1 MKISNELLA
10 AYAEGNVSN
19 EERTQVRQYLSENPA
34 ELESV
39 MMMMDEDYELDPY
52 ADEDNSSQNYNIGS
66 MARVDEESF
75 SDIALSAAAF
85 APAFFMGNKEAAQIA
100 SIIETPGHADKP
112 SFSCQLE
119 NLLDELGL

>member
-10 AYAEGNVSN
+10 AYAEGNVSI
-19 EERTQVRQYLSENPA
+19 EERNQVRQYLSENPA

-52 ADEDNSSQNYNIGS
+52 ADEDYSSQSFNIGS
-66 MARVDEESF
+66 MAHVDEDSF

-85 APAFFMGNKEAAQIA
+85 APACSMENNVMLN
-100 SIIETPGHADKP
+100 SSNIETPGHADKP
-112 SFSCQLE
+112 SFSSQLGS
-119 NLLDELGL
+119 LLNELGL

>member
-19 EERTQVRQYLSENPA
+19 EERKQVRQYLSENPA

-52 ADEDNSSQNYNIGS
+52 TDEDTSLEFNIGN
-66 MARVDEESF
+66 MAHVNKDSF

-85 APAFFMGNKEAAQIA
+85 APACSMENDVMLKA
-100 SIIETPGHADKP
+100 SNIETPGHADKP
-112 SFSCQLE
+112 SFSSQLG